1 MSASGKAD
9 EEGRKVFLGGLS
21 FDVSD
26 RDLRTDFAKYGDI
39 EDLQLPMGDGGKH
52 KGFAFITYRDPKDAD
67 YACKEHHQRSYQG
80 REISAKIVV
89 PRGERGGGG
98 GERGGGCGSGGDNF
112 RPGDWECPSCG
123 ANVFGSKSACFKCG
137 EPKPSGGG
145 GGRGDYGRRRDDRDD
160 SRGGGGGRYRDRS
173 YSPDRRRDDRDY
185 DRGRDRRDDY
195 DRRDRR
201 DDYDRRDRR
210 DDRY

>member
-80 REISAKIVV
+80 REISAKIVA
-89 PRGERGGGG
+89 PPPPPPAN
-98 GERGGGCGSGGDNF
+98 GD
-112 RPGDWECPSCG
+112 G
-123 ANVFGSKSACFKCG
+123 ADLSAD
-137 EPKPSGGG
+137 EL
-145 GGRGDYGRRRDDRDD
+145 
-160 SRGGGGGRYRDRS
+160 RS
-173 YSPDRRRDDRDY
+173 ILKTSVGKKKY
-185 DRGRDRRDDY
+185 
-195 DRRDRR
+195 
-201 DDYDRRDRR
+201 
-210 DDRY
+210 